1 MQTYIDRVKSG
12 EVILSDDTLDA
23 FVEEWHTS
31 DSWRNHELHSAIGLS
46 GEQYALSL
54 VEGRLS
60 VIEKVLSTKL

>member
-46 GEQYALSL
+46 NAQYGLSL
-54 VEGRLS
+54 IDGLVS
-60 VIEKVLSTKL
+60 VIEKVLSTK